1 MTSRTLV
8 VGGLAF
14 GEGPRW
20 HDGALWLSDMHQHRV
35 LRVEG
40 DGRVSTVI
48 QHDAPV
54 SGLGWLPDG
63 SLLTVAMDGLV
74 LRDGE
79 LFSDLRRLAPNGVND
94 MISHPQGWSWV
105 GQFGFDRHAG
115 ESIKPSPLIRVDPDG
130 KASIAAEDLVI
141 ANGMCITPDGTVLLV
156 AESAGLR
163 ITAFTID
170 DDGTLHDRR
179 VFAEVPPPDGMCLD
193 ADGAIWMAAVTE
205 GAFLRVADGGEIV
218 DRIEVDEGR
227 NAIACVLGG
236 PDRRTLFLLSATT
249 LGDAASSLASMSA
262 QVERVQVD
270 VAGAGWP

>member
-8 VGGLAF
+8 VDGLAF

-35 LRVEG
+35 LRVAH
-40 DGRVSTVI
+40 DGSTSTVI

-63 SLLTVAMDGLV
+63 SLLTVAMDGFI

-79 LFSDLRRLAPNGVND
+79 MFTDLRPLAPHGVND

-105 GQFGFDRHAG
+105 GQFGFDRHGGGA
-115 ESIKPSPLIRVDPDG
+115 IKPSPLLRVDSDG
-130 KASIAAEDLVI
+130 NVSIAAEDLVI
-141 ANGMCITPDGTVLLV
+141 ANGMCITADGSVLLV

-163 ITAFTID
+163 VTAFNVG

-179 VFAEVPPPDGMCLD
+179 IFAEVPPPDGMCLD
-193 ADGAIWMAAVTE
+193 AEGAIWMAAVTE
-205 GAFLRVADGGEIV
+205 GAFLRVADGGEILERV
-218 DRIEVDEGR
+218 DVGEGR

-236 PDRRTLFLLSATT
+236 PDRRSLFLLTATT
-249 LGDAASSLASMSA
+249 LGEAASSLASMTA
-262 QVERVQVD
+262 QVERVHVD
-270 VAGAGWP
+270 VPGAGWP